1 MRKFSFLVLF
11 LLGNIGFAQTTFEKW
26 PAIKTFHEVISQT
39 FHPAEEGNLEP
50 IKSRS
55 KELAQKAEAINK
67 SEIPAEFKTKEIIVA
82 AENLQ
87 IQSWA
92 LHKKIKL
99 GATDEEILK
108 MLTALHET
116 FHQIVGL
123 CTKEKH

>member
-108 MLTALHET
+108 MLTSLHDT

-123 CTKEKH
+123 CTKEIH

>member
-1 MRKFSFLVLF
+1 MLF

-108 MLTALHET
+108 MLTSLHDT

-123 CTKEKH
+123 CTKEIH